1 MRVCVSWWVLVTNIH
16 NKLMKEDPLWTRYMR
31 IQKDIWFDIEAL
43 KPNELIDPIVGGI
56 IIMRSLRIP

>member
-1 MRVCVSWWVLVTNIH
+1 
-16 NKLMKEDPLWTRYMR
+16 MKEDPLWTPYMR

>member
-1 MRVCVSWWVLVTNIH
+1 
-16 NKLMKEDPLWTRYMR
+16 MKEDPLWTQYMR

-43 KPNELIDPIVGGI
+43 KPNELIDLIVGGI

>member
-16 NKLMKEDPLWTRYMR
+16 NKLMKEDLLWSPYMR
-31 IQKDIWFDIEAL
+31 IQEDIWFDIEAL
-43 KPNELIDPIVGGI
+43 KPNELTDLIMGGI